1 MSKNLKHRI
10 VSPNAGQLA
19 VQQII
24 NQAEDLINNKEV
36 DQAITLLESAE
47 QDHPDNPALQ
57 LFFGKTLIK
66 EKSALD
72 GIKKLENALAQHPE
86 HLGLLLELGQTH
98 LRPGNTKRATPY
110 IQKALEL
117 APDDP
122 NTHIAMGSLAQ
133 RKGDLPLAVENYRK
147 ALELQLKHPTTKEE
161 PKKKEDFEIG
171 KAENLLWNTLALMA
185 KNGVHMFPAFGTLLG
200 LERNGSLL
208 LHDKDIDTGIPFSE
222 MNRAINILKQ
232 NGWQEVNNSFGYSN
246 PRAFLHTESKIS
258 MDISGFVIDAET
270 GKALTAG
277 AWMPGIPKEWN
288 LIFEFDNI
296 SLKKTTS
303 PDGKN
308 KIWYLVQPEKWL
320 SQIYGEWTTPDKNFD
335 TMVRGK
341 NIRSFS
347 LLLKCFAY
355 SRIFESLS
363 KNNTPKALAL
373 TRSILELSNDG
384 LLKRILKT
392 LEKKRVSKK

>member
-10 VSPNAGQLA
+10 ISPNAGQLA

-161 PKKKEDFEIG
+161 PKKKDDFEIG

-258 MDISGFVIDAET
+258 MDIAGFLIDSET
-270 GKALTAG
+270 GKALTSG
-277 AWMPGIPKEWN
+277 AWITGIPKEWN
-288 LIFEFDNI
+288 MIWEFDEI
-296 SLKKTTS
+296 ALEKCTTPDSSGEFWGLK
-303 PDGKN
+303 N
-308 KIWYLVQPEKWL
+308 PEFWL
-320 SQIYGEWTTPDKNFD
+320 ETIYGDWKIPDKNFD
-335 TMVRGK
+335 TMVCAK
-341 NIRSFS
+341 NLRSFS
-347 LLLKCFAY
+347 LLTKCFAY
-355 SRIFESLS
+355 SRIFENWT
-363 KNNTPKALAL
+363 KNNIPRALSL
-373 TRSILELSNDG
+373 TRATLFHDPNDG
-384 LLKRILKT
+384 LLKRVLHR
-392 LEKKRVSKK
+392 LEERRK